1 MSYIKLISWYQGC
14 IRFTDPRMR
23 HQQRKC
29 ESPAC
34 GLRFPVAQG
43 SPLGASC
50 PLCQAPTHFIDEPYD
65 THDVHD
71 TRVAAG
77 PRVEA
82 LLDNVRSLSNVGS
95 IFRTADGVEAEH
107 LYLCGFTPTP
117 THPKLAKTSLGA
129 ERSVAWSHHAD
140 PTVIADRLR
149 ESGKRLWALEGGPR
163 SRDLF
168 ELVTQAGGPGDP
180 PIVLVLGHEVSGV
193 DPRVLA
199 RCEEVVRIPMA
210 GIKGS
215 LNVSV
220 AFGIAAYLLR
230 HGRGVLLSVKP

>member
-1 MSYIKLISWYQGC
+1 MLACDEGV
-14 IRFTDPRMR
+14 R

-29 ESPAC
+29 ESC
-34 GLRFPVAQG
+34 GLRFPVAAG
-43 SPLGASC
+43 SELGASC
-50 PLCQAPTHFIDEPYD
+50 PLCSAPTSFIDDPYD
-65 THDVHD
+65 THEVHD
-71 TRVAAG
+71 IRLAVG

-95 IFRTADGVEAEH
+95 IFRTADGAAVEH
-107 LYLCGFTPTP
+107 LHLCGFTPTP
-117 THPKLAKTSLGA
+117 AHPKLAKTALGA

-140 PTVIADRLR
+140 STKTADALR
-149 ESGKRLWALEGGPR
+149 ESGKRLWALEGGPT

-168 ELVTQAGGPGDP
+168 ELVADAGGPGDA

-193 DPRVLA
+193 DPRVAA
-199 RCEEVVRIPMA
+199 RCEEIVRIPMA

-230 HGRGVLLSVKP
+230 HARGVVLSITPRG

>member
-1 MSYIKLISWYQGC
+1 MLKYLS
-14 IRFTDPRMR
+14 PVR

-29 ESPAC
+29 GSMAC
-34 GLRFPVAQG
+34 GLRFPVAEG
-43 SPLGASC
+43 SELGASC
-50 PLCQAPTHFIDEPYD
+50 PLCRSPTQFIDEAYA
-65 THDVHD
+65 THDVHE

-95 IFRTADGVEAEH
+95 IFRTADGAQVEH
-107 LYLCGFTPTP
+107 LHLCGFTPTP

-129 ERSVAWSHHAD
+129 ERSVAWSHHPD
-140 PTVIADRLR
+140 PTVIADRLI

-168 ELVTQAGGPGDP
+168 ELATHAGDPGDA
-180 PIVLVLGHEVSGV
+180 PIVLVVGHEVSGV
-193 DPRVLA
+193 DPRVVA

-230 HGRGVLLSVKP
+230 YGRGVLLSLRPLTPPD